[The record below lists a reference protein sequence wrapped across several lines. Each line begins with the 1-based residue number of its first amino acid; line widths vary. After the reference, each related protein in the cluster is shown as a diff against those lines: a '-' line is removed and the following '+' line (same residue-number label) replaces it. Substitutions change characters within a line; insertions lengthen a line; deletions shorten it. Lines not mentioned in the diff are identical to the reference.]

1 MIRTTVLCVIFLT
14 LASVAASVAGAVEPS
29 EVLTDPALE
38 GRARALSTQIRCL
51 VCQNQSI
58 DDSNADLARD
68 LRILVRERLVAG
80 DSDQGVLDYLSSRYG
95 DFVLLKPPIKPET
108 WALWFGPVGIVLL
121 AFAGAAFYFR
131 GRSRA
136 APQGSDQ
143 LAADEAQQ
151 LSQLLGED
159 GEQQP

>member
-1 MIRTTVLCVIFLT
+1 MIRAAILCALLLT
-14 LASVAASVAGAVEPS
+14 FASAAGAVEPS
-29 EVLTDPALE
+29 EVLDDPILE
-38 GRARALSTQIRCL
+38 SRARALSTHIRCL

-108 WALWFGPVGIVLL
+108 WALWFGPIGIFLL

-131 GRSRA
+131 GRRHA
-136 APQGSDQ
+136 VPQGGDQ
-143 LAADEAQQ
+143 LAADEVEQ
-151 LSQLLGED
+151 LSQLLRED
-159 GEQQP
+159 DEQQP

>member
-1 MIRTTVLCVIFLT
+1 MIRTVVFLSLLLT
-14 LASVAASVAGAVEPS
+14 FASAAGAVEPS
-29 EVLTDPALE
+29 EVLADPVLE
-38 GRARALSTQIRCL
+38 SRARALSTQIRCL

-68 LRILVRERLVAG
+68 LRVLVRERLVAG
-80 DSDQGVLDYLSSRYG
+80 DSDQGVLDYLASRYG

-108 WALWFGPVGIVLL
+108 WALWFGPIGIVLL
-121 AFAGAAFYFR
+121 AFSGAALYFR
-131 GRSRA
+131 GRRQS
-136 APQGSDQ
+136 APQGGDE

-159 GEQQP
+159 DEQQP